1 MTCRVIVAD
10 DHPFFLR
17 GVEHVCATM
26 PNIDIV
32 ATATS
37 CDELMACL
45 KSQEDANQP
54 PCDVLVTDFSMP
66 GSRQQDGL
74 RLLST
79 LRRLLPSMRII
90 VLTMHDNAGVL
101 GSIARMEVSGLVSK
115 ADASGEL
122 INAIQ
127 TVMEG
132 RCYLSRT
139 IRQTIGCEAMSRLPT
154 KTRLSPR
161 EAEVLRLFSSGLTGN
176 EIAATLHRSKKTISR
191 QKVSAFHKLGVS
203 SNVEFFV
210 YLREMRGQAEWL
222 SSPDRAAAE
231 SALAPLSADTLNV
244 PAAGGMADVA
254 ETHGDLQEAA
264 PAPAPVM
271 RDNAG
276 SLPVWGAATS
286 VLR

>member
-1 MTCRVIVAD
+1 
-10 DHPFFLR
+10 
-17 GVEHVCATM
+17 M
-26 PNIDIV
+26 PNIDIIG
-32 ATATS
+32 TATS

-45 KSQEDANQP
+45 KTQEENSQP

-79 LRRLLPSMRII
+79 LRRQHPSMRII

-222 SSPDRAAAE
+222 SSPNRAGTE
-231 SALAPLSADTLNV
+231 GGVAPLSSDAPDASSTEEASDASRDPHGATENV
-244 PAAGGMADVA
+244 ATSPATGLR
-254 ETHGDLQEAA
+254 ESS
-264 PAPAPVM
+264 P
-271 RDNAG
+271 
-276 SLPVWGAATS
+276 SLPVWGAPTS

>member
-1 MTCRVIVAD
+1 
-10 DHPFFLR
+10 
-17 GVEHVCATM
+17 
-26 PNIDIV
+26 
-32 ATATS
+32 
-37 CDELMACL
+37 
-45 KSQEDANQP
+45 
-54 PCDVLVTDFSMP
+54 
-66 GSRQQDGL
+66 
-74 RLLST
+74 
-79 LRRLLPSMRII
+79 
-90 VLTMHDNAGVL
+90 MHDNAGVL

-132 RCYLSRT
+132 RSYLSRT
-139 IRQTIGCEAMSRLPT
+139 IRQTVGCEAMSRLPT

-222 SSPDRAAAE
+222 SSPDRQAAE
-231 SALAPLSADTLNV
+231 SALAPFS
-244 PAAGGMADVA
+244 A
-254 ETHGDLQEAA
+254 ETLDARGLPEDMGTSHAPDDHRTLEEAV
-264 PAPAPVM
+264 PPGPVIGP
-271 RDNAG
+271 RESST
-276 SLPVWGAATS
+276 SLPVWGNARS